1 MGTTTPLLFGVD
13 PDETWD
19 YIPEAAREAKLSL
32 PSFTLRAPSL
42 SLATKRA
49 SLLSKKRAAIRT
61 EVPGVAEELSE
72 LFGDKWTKPADDA
85 AADLKAKFLE
95 LVGVWGKA
103 WGKVTKDLE
112 PEQTAI
118 DAEYL
123 STCVAGWNGLQ
134 SRTEKDLDFGRL
146 KDRIPEVLR
155 GSLREEIIGAID
167 RGATLTL
174 EENEGL
180 PSTPAS

>member
-1 MGTTTPLLFGVD
+1 
-13 PDETWD
+13 
-19 YIPEAAREAKLSL
+19 L

-72 LFGDKWTKPADDA
+72 LFGDKWTKPGDDA
-85 AADLKAKFLE
+85 AADIKAKFLE

-103 WGKVTKDLE
+103 WGKVTNDIE